1 MSAALLTPKGLAN
14 VLGVYDHFS
23 MPPEASLLLS
33 SPSLGIVPVIRRYL
47 GLRL

>member
-14 VLGVYDHFS
+14 VLGFYDHFS
-23 MPPEASLLLS
+23 MPPEASLFLS
-33 SPSLGIVPVIRRYL
+33 SPSLGIVLVIRRYL